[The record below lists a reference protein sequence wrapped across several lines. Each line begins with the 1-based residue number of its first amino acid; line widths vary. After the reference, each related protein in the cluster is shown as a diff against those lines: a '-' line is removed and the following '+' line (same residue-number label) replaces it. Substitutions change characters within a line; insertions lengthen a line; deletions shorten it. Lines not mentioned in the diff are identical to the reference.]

1 MRQHFHVSRRAMLA
15 GSAAAFAL
23 TLPKGAFGQARQ
35 SFPAIVKLSWREREG
50 DPGLRRR
57 LISAVTA
64 AMAES
69 GSDIRATWVF
79 ADA

>member
-1 MRQHFHVSRRAMLA
+1 MRQHIHVSRRAMLA
-15 GSAAAFAL
+15 GSAAALAL

-35 SFPAIVKLSWREREG
+35 SFPAMVKLSWGDKES
-50 DPGLRRR
+50 DPGLRSR

-69 GSDIRATWVF
+69 GSDIRAT
-79 ADA
+79 

>member
-1 MRQHFHVSRRAMLA
+1 MRQHVHVSRRAMLA
-15 GSAAAFAL
+15 GSAAALAL
-23 TLPKGAFGQARQ
+23 TLPKGAFAQAHQ
-35 SFPAIVKLSWREREG
+35 SFPAMVKLSWGEGEG

-69 GSDIRATWVF
+69 GSDRSATWVF